1 MGDRRKYQLR
11 EAISAPAHE
20 SSCMKTN
27 IRKIGGVL
35 LALGVCLASPAAF
48 GQTTT
53 TVTTSQGAFAE
64 YVPKSETV
72 VVRTETSS
80 APLRYTV
87 TKQTTIVDETGAPV
101 AIERISPG
109 SRLAID
115 YSGTGERL
123 VASRIVVHKPATV
136 TAPVTNAPVT
146 TTAPVT
152 NAPAVTQ
159 QQTTTTTT
167 TAPLTRE
174 EERAVKEARKEHKEA
189 VKEEIERKKDA
200 LEKAKDKL
208 EDDDDDDDD

>member
-1 MGDRRKYQLR
+1 
-11 EAISAPAHE
+11 
-20 SSCMKTN
+20 MKTN
-27 IRKIGGVL
+27 IRKIGAAL
-35 LALGVCLASPAAF
+35 LAMGFCLASTAAF
-48 GQTTT
+48 AQTTT
-53 TVTTSQGAFAE
+53 TVTTSKGAFTE

-87 TKQTTIVDETGAPV
+87 TKQTTIVDEAGAPV

-109 SRLAID
+109 SQLAID

-123 VASRIVVHKPATV
+123 VASRIVVHKPA
-136 TAPVTNAPVT
+136 PV

-152 NAPAVTQ
+152 TAPAVTQ

-174 EERAVKEARKEHKEA
+174 EKRAVKEARKEHKEA
-189 VKEEIERKKDA
+189 VKEDIERKKDD

-208 EDDDDDDDD
+208 DDDDDDD